1 MIILSDQG
9 CAFKEKGKDVL
20 LDIGFGKHLTYP
32 PAVHQ
37 FFSPNDNCLHGSAKR
52 SWRTQDIDFE
62 DDVLASLDLMY
73 RLDFCIKDVK
83 HWFNKNMQLDLNNP
97 SEEQRL
103 ERLKNIINP
112 TEIKNGEYY
121 IQCKEEYKIFM
132 IRKNT
137 SNTV

>member
-1 MIILSDQG
+1 
-9 CAFKEKGKDVL
+9 
-20 LDIGFGKHLTYP
+20 
-32 PAVHQ
+32 
-37 FFSPNDNCLHGSAKR
+37 
-52 SWRTQDIDFE
+52 
-62 DDVLASLDLMY
+62 MY